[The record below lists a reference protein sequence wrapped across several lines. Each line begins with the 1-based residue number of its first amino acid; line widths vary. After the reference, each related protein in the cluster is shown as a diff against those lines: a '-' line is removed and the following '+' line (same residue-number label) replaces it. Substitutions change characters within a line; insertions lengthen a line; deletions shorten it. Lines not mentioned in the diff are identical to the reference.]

1 MKKIF
6 LTYLM
11 LIVLSSVAYAHGKKH
26 VHGEGRL
33 DVAVDKGNLSL
44 NLELPL
50 DVAVALRGSQRMTKK
65 KPHLKQQEKYSKMQV
80 CYG

>member
-11 LIVLSSVAYAHGKKH
+11 LIVLNSAAYAHGKKH

-33 DVAVDKGNLSL
+33 DVAVDKGNLL
-44 NLELPL
+44 I
-50 DVAVALRGSQRMTKK
+50 SQ
-65 KPHLKQQEKYSKMQV
+65 
-80 CYG
+80 